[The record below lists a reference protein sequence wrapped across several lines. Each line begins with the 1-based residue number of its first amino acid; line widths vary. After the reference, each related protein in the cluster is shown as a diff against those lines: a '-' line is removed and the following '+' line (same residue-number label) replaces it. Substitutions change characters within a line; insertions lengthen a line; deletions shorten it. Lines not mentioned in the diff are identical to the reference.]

1 MTPKGDEEVI
11 GQTPIDPDEAK
22 GLLLRISTQEA
33 LNRAEEE
40 NILRARTWATR
51 SRLVRS
57 NLLLDRTLRRIHKE
71 MFGGVWR
78 WAGAYRVTDKN
89 IGGPWGQVPVLVR
102 QVCENF
108 ALRVSLA
115 GEDRDRLCVE
125 FHYQIVNIHPFV
137 NGNGRHARFCAD
149 RLIENLGGRPF
160 EWGRGD
166 LRGEGAARQSY
177 LAALKA
183 ADAGDAEPL
192 LGFARSGAERKI

>member
-1 MTPKGDEEVI
+1 MPRGDAEAV

-22 GLLLRISTQEA
+22 GLLLRVNTQEA

-40 NILRARTWATR
+40 NILRARTWAAR
-51 SRLVRS
+51 SRLVHR
-57 NLLLDRTLRRIHKE
+57 NLLSDSTLRRIHKE

-78 WAGAYRVTDKN
+78 WAGLYRLTNKN
-89 IGGPWGQVPVLVR
+89 IGVPWDQVSSLVR

-108 ALRVSLA
+108 ALRVSLV
-115 GEDRDRLCVE
+115 GDDRDRLCVE
-125 FHYQIVNIHPFV
+125 FHYRIVNIHPFV

-160 EWGRGD
+160 QWGRGD

-177 LAALKA
+177 LAALQA

-192 LGFARSGAERKI
+192 LRFARSGAEREI

>member
-1 MTPKGDEEVI
+1 MPRGDAETV

-22 GLLLRISTQEA
+22 GLLLRITTQEA

-40 NILRARTWATR
+40 NILRARTWAAR
-51 SRLVRS
+51 SRLVHG
-57 NLLLDRTLRRIHKE
+57 NLLSDSTLRRIHKE

-78 WAGAYRVTDKN
+78 WAGLYRLTNKN
-89 IGGPWGQVPVLVR
+89 IGAPWEQIPSLVR

-108 ALRVSLA
+108 ALRVPLV
-115 GEDRDRLCVE
+115 GDDRDRLCVE

-137 NGNGRHARFCAD
+137 NGNGRHARFSAD
-149 RLIENLGGRPF
+149 RLSETLGARPF
-160 EWGRGD
+160 QWGRGD

-183 ADAGDAEPL
+183 ADNGDAEPL
-192 LGFARSGAERKI
+192 LRFARSGGERET

>member
-1 MTPKGDEEVI
+1 MTPRDDAQAV

-22 GLLLRISTQEA
+22 GLLLRVNTQEA

-57 NLLLDRTLRRIHKE
+57 NLLLDSTLRRIHKE
-71 MFGGVWR
+71 MFGGVWK
-78 WAGAYRVTDKN
+78 WAGVYRLTNKN
-89 IGGPWGQVPVLVR
+89 IGGPWAQIPVLVR

-108 ALRVSLA
+108 ALRASLV
-115 GEDRDRLCVE
+115 GEDRDQLCVE
-125 FHYQIVNIHPFV
+125 FHHQIVNIHPFV

-149 RLIENLGGRPF
+149 RLAENLGGRPF
-160 EWGRGD
+160 PWGRHD

-183 ADAGDAEPL
+183 ADAGDVDPL
-192 LGFARSGAERKI
+192 VRFARSGGEQEK